1 MCSALI
7 KKSKT
12 WGPIP
17 LAVLSLEGLKSHLG
31 RFFTLFWPFIFINQL
46 PDLNFI
52 SHSFKIFNDQK
63 SQKIK
68 TALQHPPSSETNM
81 KQKVRHIP
89 NAFRGRGKCFKGIKV
104 NIPHL
109 YYHAEGLIRWIMYPK
124 EATTCISLLCTE
136 VVLNFCGLWLFWR
149 VKLGLG
155 SATKYPWAT
164 PEAGEGIHSS
174 HCL

>member
-89 NAFRGRGKCFKGIKV
+89 NAFRRRGKCFKGIKV
-104 NIPHL
+104 NIPRRL
-109 YYHAEGLIRWIMYPK
+109 NKMDYPK
-124 EATTCISLLCTE
+124 EATTCISLLCNE
-136 VVLNFCGLWLFWR
+136 LKWFLNFCGLWLFWR
-149 VKLGLG
+149 VKLRLG
-155 SATKYPWAT
+155 SATKIPGVTPWL
-164 PEAGEGIHSS
+164 GEGIHSS